1 MVKVVFTTHL
11 IEIFVSLRKSCSV
24 CSFLFSAHN
33 ERKKGIKKRSHAKYI
48 WDGLASL
55 WSLLSIQG
63 MRKQGTHMVILHQ
76 MAAGVVDYRDHGIGL
91 LATNK
96 IALLTPPYW

>member
-33 ERKKGIKKRSHAKYI
+33 ERKKGIKKRSHTKYI

-55 WSLLSIQG
+55 WSLLS
-63 MRKQGTHMVILHQ
+63 
-76 MAAGVVDYRDHGIGL
+76 GVVDYRDHGIGL